1 MTGVPDVRRGGAA
14 LCLRSWPCCHVPL
27 GPPRWPPCRPPGLL
41 LPQSRGGMQWL
52 PCAES
57 SQPLT
62 EGGPGRQVDIGPGW
76 TCRNGGR
83 AALARK
89 LEGQTE
95 GQMCW
100 GAIREGLAHVRLER
114 SEEGAQSAA
123 GVARTPT
130 RAGGWRLSSSPTCIL
145 CFLLG
150 SLGWGGGLPFRGDAH
165 L

>member
-14 LCLRSWPCCHVPL
+14 LCPRSRPCCWVPP
-27 GPPRWPPCRPPGLL
+27 GPPRWPPCWPPGPL
-41 LPQSRGGMQWL
+41 LPQSRGGLQRL

-62 EGGPGRQVDIGPGW
+62 EGEPGRQVDIGARW
-76 TCRNGGR
+76 TCRSGGR
-83 AALARK
+83 AGLARK

-100 GAIREGLAHVRLER
+100 GAIREGLAHVRLGR
-114 SEEGAQSAA
+114 SEEGTQIAA
-123 GVARTPT
+123 GVAGIPAG
-130 RAGGWRLSSSPTCIL
+130 AGGRRLSSSPTCIL

-150 SLGWGGGLPFRGDAH
+150 
-165 L
+165 